1 MNPQKMI
8 RAAWARVRD
17 LPYWLRTHT
26 INRYHL
32 IDIRDKGEG
41 HGYRWGWIDR
51 DEVMLLACFTVLRDF
66 VEKEKPFGRM
76 DSDKECPALAEI
88 KDLYEWWMRGRK
100 AEHDAVHD
108 TITAAPLL
116 CGLEDIFAEHL
127 PPAAVAQMDDHY
139 QRLTALDDKDDAQ
152 LLRLMAVRRFL
163 WT

>member
-1 MNPQKMI
+1 MNLQKMI
-8 RAAWARVRD
+8 RAAWARVRE

-41 HGYRWGWIDR
+41 HGYRWGWLDR

-66 VEKEKPFGRM
+66 VEKEEPFEDGSAPE
-76 DSDKECPALAEI
+76 SDPAMAEI

-100 AEHDAVHD
+100 AEHDAVH
-108 TITAAPLL
+108 
-116 CGLEDIFAEHL
+116 AEI
-127 PPAAVAQMDDHY
+127 PPAAVVQADSDY
-139 QRLTALDDKDDAQ
+139 QRTAALDDRDDAQ